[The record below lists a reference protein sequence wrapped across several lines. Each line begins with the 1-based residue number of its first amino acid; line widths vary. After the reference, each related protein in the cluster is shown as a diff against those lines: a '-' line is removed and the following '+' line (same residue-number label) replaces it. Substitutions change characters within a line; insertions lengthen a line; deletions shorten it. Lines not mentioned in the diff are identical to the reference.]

1 MLKKLLYKY
10 KEILMYIIVG
20 GLTTLVNWVVYAVCT
35 NILPIKNTKQLI
47 LFSNIAAWIIA
58 VVFAYVVNK
67 CWVFK
72 SKTHS
77 FIGLFREFISFFGT
91 RLFTGLL
98 EILGVPLLVIL
109 GMNQT
114 FFGIEGFLSKILVSI
129 LVTILNYVFSK
140 LFIFNKSS
148 QKPD

>member
-1 MLKKLLYKY
+1 MLKKLFYKY
-10 KEILMYIIVG
+10 KEIITYIIAG
-20 GLTTLVNWVVYAVCT
+20 GLTTIVNWVVYAACT
-35 NILPIKNTKQLI
+35 NFLPIESTEQLI
-47 LFSNIAAWIIA
+47 LFSNIAAWILA
-58 VVFAYVVNK
+58 VLFAYIINK
-67 CWVFK
+67 QWVFE

-77 FIGLFREFISFFGT
+77 FIELLREFTGFIGS

-114 FFGIEGFLSKILVSI
+114 FFGIEGFLSKVLVSI

-140 LFIFNKSS
+140 LFIFKKK
-148 QKPD
+148 QAKA

>member
-10 KEILMYIIVG
+10 KEIIVYIIAG
-20 GLTTLVNWVVYAVCT
+20 GLTTLVNWAVYAVCT
-35 NILPIKNTKQLI
+35 NILPIKNTEQLI
-47 LFSNIAAWIIA
+47 LSGNIIA
-58 VVFAYVVNK
+58 WVIAVIFAYIVNK
-67 CWVFK
+67 WWVFK

-129 LVTILNYVFSK
+129 LITILNYVFSK
-140 LFIFNKSS
+140 LFIFNKKQSET
-148 QKPD
+148 